1 MNVKLKKIQVN
12 RPSVK
17 IIAGIK
23 TINGNAPIDQITGT
37 AGYATL
43 DLNGV
48 VSDNIGNATLEE

>member
-23 TINGNAPIDQITGT
+23 TINGNAPIDQIIGT